1 MYDGKPFLQLFLLIK
16 KGLIATIAMIITMV
30 LMLDDIENYPISKM
44 DGNMLMISIYG
55 SITVALLN
63 VFQAICLFVYLNNT
77 FRSIYVI
84 SS

>member
-1 MYDGKPFLQLFLLIK
+1 MENLFLQLFLLIK

-55 SITVALLN
+55 
-63 VFQAICLFVYLNNT
+63 
-77 FRSIYVI
+77 
-84 SS
+84 